1 MNTDIHNIL
10 ISSDLSIRE
19 AMAVIEAGPKRAG
32 VAGIAVITD
41 SQHQLQGV
49 VTDGD
54 IRSAILHD
62 VNLEAPVATIMTSQP
77 IAVTLEDSPARM
89 VEKVLAL
96 MNDTNRK
103 IDRDSGKI
111 IVTDNAGR
119 VVDVVSFWSLLQQS
133 DVKSKRI
140 AVIGLGFVGLTLAV
154 VLADVGFQ
162 VIGVEARPE
171 VIESLKNG
179 KPHFYESGLAS
190 RIRYHIG
197 RSMQVVSNLE
207 DAAADVY
214 VISVG
219 TPVNHDHQPILDY
232 VETSASQIG
241 RVLKRGDIVMLRS
254 TVPVGTTRGFCLPIL
269 ERESGLK
276 AGKDFSLVFAPER
289 TVAGKAI
296 KELRVLPQV
305 IGALDARGAETAA
318 AIFRELT
325 PTIVMVE
332 SLEAAEMVKLVN
344 NSFRDLVFSFANE
357 IALVCEQYDMD
368 VFEIIQAANE
378 GYPRDP
384 VPLPSP
390 GVGGVCLKKDPYLL
404 LATASQ
410 FGYESQLIGRSRAI
424 NEYMPRHVFNKFLK
438 FVESTGRS
446 PAGLNVF
453 VVGFAFKGWPE
464 TSDIRDSSTL
474 DLVAELH
481 SAGAN
486 IYGYDPVVT
495 ADILATIPGVQP
507 VNLEEGFREA
517 DCVFIMNNHP
527 SYEDWNLYS
536 FLETMRK
543 PALFFDGWHIFQ
555 PEDIGKVRGI
565 HYGSLSI
572 DHSRESKLERDAIPG

>member
-10 ISSDLSIRE
+10 IPADLSIRE
-19 AMAVIEAGPKRAG
+19 AMAVIEAGPKSAG

-41 SQHQLQGV
+41 SDDQLQGV

-62 VNLEAPVATIMTSQP
+62 IDLDQPVSAIMTTQP
-77 IAVTLEDSPARM
+77 IAVTQDDSPARM
-89 VEKVLAL
+89 VEAVLAL
-96 MNDTNRK
+96 IRDTNRML
-103 IDRDSGKI
+103 DRDSGKI
-111 IVTDNAGR
+111 IVKDGDGR
-119 VVDVVSFWSLLQQS
+119 VMDVVSFWSLLQQS

-140 AVIGLGFVGLTLAV
+140 AIIGLGFVGLTLAV
-154 VLADVGFQ
+154 VLADVGFH
-162 VIGVEARPE
+162 ITGVEKRPE
-171 VIESLKNG
+171 VIESLQNG

-190 RIRYHIG
+190 RIRYHVG
-197 RSMQVVSNLE
+197 RTMEVVSTLK

-219 TPVNHDHQPILDY
+219 TPVNQEHQPILSF
-232 VETSASQIG
+232 VETSAAEIG
-241 RVLKRGDIVMLRS
+241 RVLKRGDVVMLRS
-254 TVPVGTTRGFCLPIL
+254 TVPVGTTRNFCLPIL

-305 IGALDARGAETAA
+305 IGALDSRGAETAA

-357 IALVCEQYDMD
+357 IALVCEQYEMD

-404 LATASQ
+404 LATARQ
-410 FGYESQLIGRSRAI
+410 FGYESQLIGRSRAV
-424 NEYMPRHVFNKFLK
+424 NEYMPRHVFKKFLK
-438 FVESTGRS
+438 FIESTGRT
-446 PAGLNVF
+446 PVGMDVF

-481 SAGAN
+481 AAGVN
-486 IYGYDPVVT
+486 IRGYDPVVSPET
-495 ADILATIPGVQP
+495 LATINGVQP
-507 VNLEEGFREA
+507 VELADGFSGA

-527 SYEDWNLYS
+527 SYEDWSLYS
-536 FLETMRK
+536 LLETMRR
-543 PALFFDGWHIFQ
+543 PAFFFDGWHIFQ
-555 PEDIGKVRGI
+555 PEDVSKVQGI

-572 DHSRESKLERDAIPG
+572 DHNRAGQTEKDALPG